1 MICEQEKV
9 HVKQG
14 KINTFESRSLVVFFE
29 EVYLISVT
37 YGKQMHLLV
46 GHKEFK
52 SRLYF
57 VTIVFPIHL
66 LSLEV

>member
-14 KINTFESRSLVVFFE
+14 KINTFESSLVVFFE

-57 VTIVFPIHL
+57 SAIVFPIHL